1 MPSEPNSAPEPTD
14 TTPDA
19 PSSNLADLR
28 GRIDD
33 IDAHVLQ
40 LLSQRAGLALEVGK
54 NKAKTSTNYF
64 APDRERQIFDRLTAL
79 NNGPLPHEAVRA
91 IYREIISASRALET
105 PLQIAFLGPPGTF
118 SHRAAL
124 LKFGSSSQPQAVDT
138 IPDVFDAV
146 ERGAAHYGVVPVE
159 NSTEGVVPYTLDRF
173 SQTNLKICGEVFVPV
188 VHNVAAKSGTLKGIK
203 RLYAHPQASAQSRN
217 WTREHLPKVE
227 IVDVTSNSK
236 SAQMAQVDSEGA
248 AITTE
253 IAAEINGLP
262 LVARHIEDS
271 PHNRTRFL
279 VIGQNEPRPSGRDK
293 TSIFFSVRH
302 KAGSLMR
309 AMAAFESENVNLT
322 MIESRPTKQ
331 MPWEY
336 VFFIDFQG
344 HRQEEAV
351 QRALQKLEQQSLF
364 VTILGSYPES
374 E

>member
-1 MPSEPNSAPEPTD
+1 MSSENIPAAPDASAPSLPE
-14 TTPDA
+14 
-19 PSSNLADLR
+19 LR
-28 GRIDD
+28 AG
-33 IDAHVLQ
+33 IDALDSQ
-40 LLSQRAGLALEVGK
+40 ILELLSQRANIALQVGHS
-54 NKAKTSTNYF
+54 KAKTSTQYF
-64 APDRERQIFDRLTAL
+64 SPERERQIFDRLAEL
-79 NNGPLPHEAVRA
+79 NQGPLPTEAIQA

-105 PLQIAFLGPPGTF
+105 PLQIAYLGPPGTF

-124 LKFGSSSQPQAVDT
+124 LKFGSSSEPKAVDT

-159 NSTEGVVPYTLDRF
+159 NSTEGVVALSLDRF
-173 SQTNLKICGEVFVPV
+173 SQTNLKICAEVFVPV
-188 VHNVAAKSGTLKGIK
+188 VHNIATRAGSLKNVK
-203 RLYAHPQASAQSRN
+203 RLYAHPQSLAQSRG
-217 WTREHLPKVE
+217 WVREHLGKAE
-227 IVDVTSNSK
+227 IVDVSSNSK
-236 SAQMAQVDSEGA
+236 SAQMAVVDSEGA
-248 AITTE
+248 AITTD
-253 IAAEINGLP
+253 IAAEINNLP
-262 LVARHIEDS
+262 LVAQHIEDS

-351 QRALQKLEQQSLF
+351 QRALQKLEEQSLF